1 MTSSDNQPCNRN
13 FEGGE
18 VYLNIND
25 VRKATISRKFR
36 YFGYCL
42 PSEEIDVVN
51 DRFQLQSSNTDGVC
65 ILSLNMNGTQ
75 ILNGRNN
82 NQSAFWLDEGESRC
96 DTVSVIDDFG
106 NNVRIP
112 MVTPDLII
120 QDNQVISSQCKGI
133 I

>member
-1 MTSSDNQPCNRN
+1 M
-13 FEGGE
+13 
-18 VYLNIND
+18 L
-25 VRKATISRKFR
+25 
-36 YFGYCL
+36 
-42 PSEEIDVVN
+42 N
-51 DRFQLQSSNTDGVC
+51 DRFELKSSNNNAVC
-65 ILSLNMNGTQ
+65 IFSLTINGTQ